1 MSHHP
6 IPVADQV
13 VPAWAVILGVT
24 VLSATTGRAP
34 LQLARAPR
42 WSLILTNN
50 TAAAITALRV
60 RFRNRADGGWGPWES
75 VSTGLPL
82 AAGASLRVY
91 DLYGTSVAEQLD
103 VEVTAVAAGNVA
115 LDLVG
120 T

>member
-34 LQLARAPR
+34 LRLARAPR
-42 WSLILTNN
+42 WSLLVTNS
-50 TAAAITALRV
+50 TGGAITGLRL
-60 RFRNRADGGWGPWES
+60 RFRHRAGGAWGPWES
-75 VSTGLPL
+75 VSAGLPL
-82 AAGASLRVY
+82 ADGAALR
-91 DLYGTSVAEQLD
+91 LSETYGANACDELD
-103 VEVTAVAAGNVA
+103 VEVTAAAAGPVA

-120 T
+120 V

>member
-13 VPAWAVILGVT
+13 VPTWAVILGVT
-24 VLSATTGRAP
+24 VLSATTGRTP
-34 LQLARAPR
+34 LTLARAPR

-82 AAGASLRVY
+82 AADASLRVY

-103 VEVTAVAAGNVA
+103 VEVTAAAAGDVA

-120 T
+120 V